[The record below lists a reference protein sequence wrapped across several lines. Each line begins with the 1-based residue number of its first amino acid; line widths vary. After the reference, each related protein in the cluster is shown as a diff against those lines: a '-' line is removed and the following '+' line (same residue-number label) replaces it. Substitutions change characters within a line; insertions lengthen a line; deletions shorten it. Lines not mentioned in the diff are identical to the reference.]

1 VTGQKRILYLEDEE
15 ELLETMGLLLREQG
29 YDVVVANRAEQAL
42 EIAQR
47 STFNLILADIKLP
60 GIDGFEFF
68 KAVRKIEHCRTV
80 PFVFLTAFNNLKA
93 AMEAKKEGAAE
104 YVTKPFDFEY
114 LVARIKELT
123 PP

>member
-1 VTGQKRILYLEDEE
+1 MNERKRILYLEDEL

-29 YDVVVANRAEQAL
+29 YEVISASRAEEAL
-42 EIAQR
+42 EIAKS

-60 GIDGFEFF
+60 GIDGFEFM
-68 KAVRKIEHCRTV
+68 KKLRQIEHCRTV